1 MRADDWEALS
11 RTIYGESRGE
21 SYIGQIA
28 VAWVV
33 KNRAAKPS
41 WWGKT
46 IEEVC
51 FKPSQFSCWNH
62 GDPNLDVIHAA
73 TPNVET
79 YLRAMGIAALVIA
92 GNIPDPTE
100 GATHYHSTGIGPPL
114 WSEKMAKT
122 VVIGH
127 HQFYKDTP

>member
-1 MRADDWEALS
+1 MRADDWEALA

-21 SYIGQIA
+21 PYEGQVA

-33 KNRAAKPS
+33 KNRAARPS

-51 FKPSQFSCWNH
+51 FKPKQFSCWNH

-73 TPNVET
+73 TPNVPN
-79 YLRAMGIAALVIA
+79 YLRAMGVAALVIM
-92 GNIPDPTE
+92 GDLPDPTQ
-100 GATHYHSTGIGPPL
+100 GATHYHSDGIRTPL
-114 WSEKMAKT
+114 WAESLKHT
-122 VVIGH
+122 VTIGH
-127 HQFYKDTP
+127 HKFYREDQ